1 MRRGPNDVYGARQRT
16 LFGVDRLERL
26 VADMVSEVLRL
37 IAERDARLGVSHE
50 TAHTQR
56 MKSWLIQYIEL
67 QRSDFEL
74 GDEENSDGTS
84 EK

>member
-26 VADMVSEVLRL
+26 VADMVSEMLCL
-37 IAERDARLGVSHE
+37 IAERDTRLGVSRE

-74 GDEENSDGTS
+74 GNEENSDGTS